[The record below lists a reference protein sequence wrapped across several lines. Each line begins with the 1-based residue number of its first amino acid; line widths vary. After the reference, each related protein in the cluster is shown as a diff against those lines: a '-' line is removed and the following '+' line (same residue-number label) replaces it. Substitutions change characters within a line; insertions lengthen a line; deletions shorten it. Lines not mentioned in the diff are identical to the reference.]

1 MEEQCT
7 PYINIVP
14 ITRSPGGYRSW
25 KTPTNFGRR
34 TNRLSRLSSLPSLLS
49 GILLRPPKAN
59 EKART
64 RSNVSPSVS
73 ATIIYSGSREFPKR
87 FFRDYSSEIRRFGM
101 VSWGESRE
109 SWKRRWIDR
118 CALERTLFEI
128 APMLH
133 ESRVTNV
140 EQLAS
145 NISKSSGNNFNR
157 MLFAQLS
164 RRIMFSYLLSRYL
177 ATSANLTR
185 CLNRLASV
193 YLAGE
198 QKNIFRERKKR
209 RTVVEYRGKWIMQ
222 QADKFINC
230 TMRIRWYSRE
240 HANRAVSIIVRHC
253 SLPRSRPY
261 WTPRAA

>member
-64 RSNVSPSVS
+64 LSNVSPPVS
-73 ATIIYSGSREFPKR
+73 AIIIYGSSREFPKR
-87 FFRDYSSEIRRFGM
+87 FFRDYSSEIRRFWM
-101 VSWGESRE
+101 AASWGESRE
-109 SWKRRWIDR
+109 SWKRMWNDR
-118 CALERTLFEI
+118 CALERSSLK
-128 APMLH
+128 LH
-133 ESRVTNV
+133 RCCTSHKLQTSSSLHQIYPRPVERISRGRCSEESYFPTCCHGTSPLLRTWRV
-140 EQLAS
+140 A
-145 NISKSSGNNFNR
+145 R
-157 MLFAQLS
+157 
-164 RRIMFSYLLSRYL
+164 
-177 ATSANLTR
+177 
-185 CLNRLASV
+185 LNRLASV
-193 YLAGE
+193 YLGE

-209 RTVVEYRGKWIMQ
+209 RTVVEHRGKWIMQ

>member
-118 CALERTLFEI
+118 CALERILFEI

-145 NISKSSGNNFNR
+145 NISKSSGNNFNG
-157 MLFAQLS
+157 MLFVQLS

-185 CLNRLASV
+185 CAPKSTRKRLPCGRAEKHIS
-193 YLAGE
+193 
-198 QKNIFRERKKR
+198 RKK
-209 RTVVEYRGKWIMQ
+209 EAENSG
-222 QADKFINC
+222 
-230 TMRIRWYSRE
+230 
-240 HANRAVSIIVRHC
+240 RA
-253 SLPRSRPY
+253 P
-261 WTPRAA
+261 WQMNNAAGRQIY